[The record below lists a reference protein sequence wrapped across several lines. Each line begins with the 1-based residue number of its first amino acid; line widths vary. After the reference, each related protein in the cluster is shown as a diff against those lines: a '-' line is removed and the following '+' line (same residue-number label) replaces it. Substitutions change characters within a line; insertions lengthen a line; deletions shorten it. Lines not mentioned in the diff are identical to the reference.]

1 MRQRPPVHCLH
12 LVVYMLSLKIEDPYS
27 LVFSISGGSDSM
39 RLSAVELYRHKFGVK
54 WGPEKGEAE
63 TQCDQRRVWLDKQGL
78 TG

>member
-1 MRQRPPVHCLH
+1 
-12 LVVYMLSLKIEDPYS
+12 
-27 LVFSISGGSDSM
+27 M